1 MAITAAGPA
10 GARPPQSYGAGV
22 GSNAWAI
29 VKIAA
34 TVPGSVHIPM
44 HRMPFSCM
52 ATEYPC
58 WADAR
63 VSAATFTKHS
73 SDTSIC

>member
-1 MAITAAGPA
+1 MATTATTSA
-10 GARPPQSYGAGV
+10 GARLAQSYCAGV
-22 GSNAWAI
+22 VSNPWAI
-29 VKIAA
+29 VKIAV

-63 VSAATFTKHS
+63 VSTATFTKHS
-73 SDTSIC
+73 DTSIC